1 MKLII
6 WGIGGVT
13 SSLISVLEA
22 TSHGYSSIEILQ
34 DADNLPEAFLGYAIR
49 GTRQYLDTC
58 DPSQYHVFAAS
69 STPAIRHAMVS
80 YLQAKGFFM
89 PTFTSPLAE
98 VRRTAKIGQGCLIQ
112 SFCLVDH
119 FTEVGDYSLVG
130 GYSVVAHDSRVG
142 AFSSLYVGARMLG
155 FTEVGERCLLGA
167 GTHLFAYR
175 KMGDG
180 SAASMGSMVFEDVPA
195 FVTVAGNPAQVIKQ
209 YTGFKPAKLRDLN
222 AID

>member
-13 SSLISVLEA
+13 SSLISVLEEI
-22 TSHGYSSIEILQ
+22 SHGYESIEIVQ
-34 DADNLPEAFLGYAIR
+34 DADDLPAAFLGYAVR
-49 GTRQYLDTC
+49 GTRQYLDAC
-58 DPSQYHVFAAS
+58 DPEQYHVFAAG

-89 PTFTSPLAE
+89 PTFISPSAE
-98 VRRTAKIGQGCLIQ
+98 VRRTAHIGQGCLIQ

-119 FTEVGDYSLVG
+119 FTHVGDYSLVG
-130 GYSVVAHDSRVG
+130 GYSIVGHDSRVG
-142 AFSSLYVGARMLG
+142 AFSSLYVGTRMLG

-167 GTHLFAYR
+167 GSHLFAYR

-180 SAASMGSMVFEDVPA
+180 SAASMGAMVFEDVPA

-209 YTGFKPAKLRDLN
+209 YTGFKPATLRDLT
-222 AID
+222 